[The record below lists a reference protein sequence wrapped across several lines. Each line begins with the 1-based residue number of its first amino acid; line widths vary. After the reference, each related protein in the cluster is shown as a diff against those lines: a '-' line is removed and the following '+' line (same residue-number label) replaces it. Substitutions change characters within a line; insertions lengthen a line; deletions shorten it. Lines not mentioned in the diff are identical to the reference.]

1 MVIIGGLGSVMGS
14 LMGAAFMVLMPE
26 GVQALADML
35 AGGWIDRTLRLGT
48 SISFLREMAIGAAII
63 LFLVFEPD
71 GLAYRW
77 KQIKAYW
84 KLFPFR
90 INGGTTMKKII
101 LAALL
106 ALALPAA
113 AQPRIPIGHPM
124 DNSGPTSDVGV
135 PYGQGVADTL
145 AWANANNRGR
155 PMTVLGFDYG
165 CQAPRAVSQY
175 QAWSRDRVVAIQGW
189 GTVDTEA
196 LVRFVTRDRIP
207 YISGSYSAALTDP
220 AGRSR
225 PGVDAAPFN
234 FFYGPSYSDALRAML
249 FWARDDWRSR
259 GQPGAPRY
267 VHMGA
272 NHPYPN
278 SPKEAGETLARE
290 LGFEVLPAIQ
300 FALTPGDYTGQRLT
314 LRSGGAHS
322 AYLGNTAG
330 SNISV
335 LRACQTAGVQVQFLG
350 NVWGMDENAMKA
362 AGVAANGVVF
372 PVRTS
377 AVWGQQ
383 APGMAQVL
391 AISRISD
398 TAGTAYRPVHYLAG
412 VCSAMLMVEAMET
425 AGANGG
431 AVTGERIRD
440 GFYARQNWVPR
451 GFDGVCAPSNF
462 TSTDHRGTLSVPLY
476 RARVT
481 GPTAAGTVAELVA
494 AGTIRLEP
502 VATIT
507 LDRRADWLG
516 W

>member
-1 MVIIGGLGSVMGS
+1 
-14 LMGAAFMVLMPE
+14 
-26 GVQALADML
+26 
-35 AGGWIDRTLRLGT
+35 
-48 SISFLREMAIGAAII
+48 
-63 LFLVFEPD
+63 
-71 GLAYRW
+71 
-77 KQIKAYW
+77 
-84 KLFPFR
+84 
-90 INGGTTMKKII
+90 MKKTI
-101 LAALL
+101 LAAALL
-106 ALALPAA
+106 APLALTLPAA
-113 AQPRIPIGHPM
+113 AQTRTPVGPLM

-135 PYGQGVADTL
+135 PYGQGVADAL

-155 PMTVLGFDYG
+155 PTQVLSFDYG
-165 CQAPRAVSQY
+165 YQAPRAVSQY
-175 QAWSRDRVVAIQGW
+175 QAWSRDRVQAIQGW

-220 AGRSR
+220 AGRAR
-225 PGVDAAPFN
+225 PGVEAAPFN

-249 FWARDDWRSR
+249 LWARDDWRTR
-259 GQPGAPRY
+259 GQAGAPRY

-300 FALTPGDYTGQRLT
+300 FALTPGDYTAQCLT
-314 LRSGGAHS
+314 LRSGGAHY

-362 AGVAANGVVF
+362 AGAAANGVVF

-383 APGMAQVL
+383 APGMALAQ

-398 TAGTAYRPVHYLAG
+398 QAGTAYRPVHYLAG
-412 VCSAMLMVEAMET
+412 VCAAMLMVEAMET
-425 AGANGG
+425 AGANNG
-431 AVTGERIRD
+431 AITGERIRD

-451 GFDGVCAPSNF
+451 GFDGLCAASNF
-462 TSTDHRGTLSVPLY
+462 TATDHRGTMAVPLY

-481 GPTAAGTVAELVA
+481 GDTTQGSVTELMAAGTM
-494 AGTIRLEP
+494 RLE
-502 VATIT
+502 VVTTIN